1 MVGLEKIKDKKHR
14 QCFIQPAH
22 MYSSSGDGNCSA
34 QTVTVPS
41 YHYRH
46 GGAVSEEGLLPCE
59 VGPDAI
65 VPVSSSG
72 GKMSGKGKGPLD
84 PAFAAGFNAMF
95 LVICL
100 KCLEVRTQH
109 LLPTTSYP
117 IKGQ

>member
-1 MVGLEKIKDKKHR
+1 MATVVPKLSLSQAITIGMAAPSKIRTRSAKDL
-14 QCFIQPAH
+14 I
-22 MYSSSGDGNCSA
+22 
-34 QTVTVPS
+34 
-41 YHYRH
+41 
-46 GGAVSEEGLLPCE
+46 SEEGLLPCE